1 MSRELTEFSV
11 MIDEHFE
18 PIEIN
23 NEESFWDLILI
34 FFI

>member
-18 PIEIN
+18 LPEIN
-23 NEESFWDLILI
+23 NEESFWDLILTL
-34 FFI
+34 FI